1 MPKAVVGP
9 ALAAE
14 RSSFQRP
21 GFGKSRLGLLPRL
34 LEVVLRNRR
43 HRRFEDLWIP
53 ASPLR
58 KPRDDEQQRPDEEDR
73 KPDDLRLDR
82 RRGGGRSPAD
92 LHDEPLRQ
100 ARNHGTRDAQ
110 EPTQEPE
117 RKQVHL
123 FAGHARAPRLLSY
136 LAYHHMIPMNANP
149 IRICPIV
156 LATAQGQGAIS
167 WRLPNGGTVTPW
179 SGSTTAPLASVK
191 SPYNTGPPVGIGRVV
206 GAAGMF
212 PTFCTET
219 PTCR

>member
-1 MPKAVVGP
+1 M
-9 ALAAE
+9 LAATWSNWYNPTMIKE
-14 RSSFQRP
+14 TIAAIAAII
-21 GFGKSRLGLLPRL
+21 LLFNA
-34 LEVVLRNRR
+34 E
-43 HRRFEDLWIP
+43 
-53 ASPLR
+53 
-58 KPRDDEQQRPDEEDR
+58 
-73 KPDDLRLDR
+73 
-82 RRGGGRSPAD
+82 GGRCPAD

-100 ARNHGTRDAQ
+100 ARNYGTRDAQ
-110 EPTQEPE
+110 EPTEEPE

>member
-1 MPKAVVGP
+1 MPKAVAGST
-9 ALAAE
+9 LAAE

-73 KPDDLRLDR
+73 KPDDLCLDR

-110 EPTQEPE
+110 EPTEEPE
-117 RKQVHL
+117 RNQVHL

-149 IRICPIV
+149 IRIGPIV
-156 LATAQGQGAIS
+156 LATVQGQGAIS
-167 WRLPNGGTVTPW
+167 WRLANGGTVTPW

-191 SPYNTGPPVGIGRVV
+191 SPYNTGPPVGFVLMIRRPPRSPL
-206 GAAGMF
+206 F
-212 PTFCTET
+212 PYTTLFC
-219 PTCR
+219 